1 MGGGCRVQ
9 HTGSGIRNVSYNSS
23 QLQRIHK
30 LYSRVS
36 SANYTEGNNTAGALW
51 QIFFSQFML
60 AVLFQTGEGNTGYL
74 RVLFQMLC

>member
-9 HTGSGIRNVSYNSS
+9 HTGSGICNVDNDGSK
-23 QLQRIHK
+23 LQRIHK

-60 AVLFQTGEGNTGYL
+60 AVLFQAGEGNPGYL
-74 RVLFQMLC
+74 RVLF

>member
-1 MGGGCRVQ
+1 M
-9 HTGSGIRNVSYNSS
+9 SYDSRE
-23 QLQRIHK
+23 LQRIHK

-36 SANYTEGNNTAGALW
+36 STNYTEGNNTAGALW

-60 AVLFQTGEGNTGYL
+60 AVLFQAGEGNPGYL